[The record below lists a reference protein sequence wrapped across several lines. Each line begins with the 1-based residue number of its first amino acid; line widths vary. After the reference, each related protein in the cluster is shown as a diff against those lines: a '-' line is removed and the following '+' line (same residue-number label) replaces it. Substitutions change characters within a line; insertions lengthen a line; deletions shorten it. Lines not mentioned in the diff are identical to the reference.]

1 MRIRRTGRE
10 WALQFL
16 FQSEFNTDGTLDEG
30 LGRFWEEQDRERGE
44 EEAKARKLGRP
55 EAPEREKKQAAKER
69 RKARRYAETL
79 VRGVLEHHAE
89 IDGWLAA
96 HCENWSVDRMGV
108 VDRNIMRIAAWEM
121 AWGGDVP
128 AAVAINE
135 AVELAKEFSSR
146 ESGRFVN
153 GVLDR
158 VRKELEAKG
167 AEGAAEGAA
176 EGEEGRPAA
185 PRPDGDG
192 DGEGNERPEK
202 DGEEG

>member
-16 FQSEFNTDGTLDEG
+16 FQSEFNADDTLDEG
-30 LGRFWEEQDRERGE
+30 LARFWEEQDRDREE

-55 EAPEREKKQAAKER
+55 EAPERERKQAAKER

-79 VRGVLEHHAE
+79 VRGVLEHHRE

-96 HCENWSVDRMGV
+96 HCENWAVERMGV

-121 AWGGDVP
+121 AWAGDVP
-128 AAVAINE
+128 APVAINE
-135 AVELAKEFSSR
+135 AVELAKAFSSR

-158 VRKELEAKG
+158 VRKELADKRPETAEQTPDGEDAPAEAD
-167 AEGAAEGAA
+167 AADTP
-176 EGEEGRPAA
+176 EGES
-185 PRPDGDG
+185 
-192 DGEGNERPEK
+192 
-202 DGEEG
+202 